1 MSEILVFGIDG
12 RGLSEEHELLL
23 RQCAVIVGSKRLADR
38 VEAKGFAVAPIT
50 PLAAAFERID
60 AGLLQGHVGV
70 LASGDPLFYGIGARI
85 IERFGSE
92 RVRILPALSSLQE
105 AFCRFKLSWTD
116 AAVVSLHGRK
126 QENIPGL
133 LLRHRKTFIFTDPSR
148 PPEML
153 AKTLIEYLTAVGET
167 SIKNGCRVHVA
178 EDLGSIREKI
188 TVASLE
194 EISHLQFSP
203 LNVVCLLL
211 PELPPPP
218 VFGLEEKEIAHN
230 RGLITKDEVRA
241 ATLHRLRL
249 PRKGVFWDIG
259 GGSGSV
265 SLEAAAMLPE
275 LSVYTV
281 EHKEEELA
289 NIRDNICR
297 FGLFNITPVQ
307 GRAKERIALL
317 PDPDAVFIGGSG
329 GEMQEIIAVAAAR
342 LGAGGRLVA
351 NGVTEETVEKAPRF
365 MEQSGL
371 QVESSRIEVH
381 RSGPEGSRSFNPI
394 TIMVGRK

>member
-23 RQCAVIVGSKRLADR
+23 RQCAVIVGSRRLAER
-38 VEAKGFAVAPIT
+38 IEAEGLAVAPIT

-70 LASGDPLFYGIGARI
+70 LASGDPLYYGIGARI

-116 AAVVSLHGRK
+116 ATVVSLHGRK
-126 QENIPGL
+126 ERNITGL

-148 PPEML
+148 PPQML
-153 AKTLIEYLTAVGET
+153 AKMLIEYLTTIGET
-167 SIKNGCRVHVA
+167 LIKNGCRVHVA
-178 EDLGSIREKI
+178 EDLGSVREKI
-188 TVASLE
+188 TVGSLE
-194 EISHLQFSP
+194 EISCLQFSP

-218 VFGLEEKEIAHN
+218 VFGLEEKEIAHS

-265 SLEAAAMLPE
+265 SLEAASMLPE

-281 EHKEEELA
+281 EHK
-289 NIRDNICR
+289 
-297 FGLFNITPVQ
+297 V
-307 GRAKERIALL
+307 
-317 PDPDAVFIGGSG
+317 
-329 GEMQEIIAVAAAR
+329 
-342 LGAGGRLVA
+342 
-351 NGVTEETVEKAPRF
+351 
-365 MEQSGL
+365 
-371 QVESSRIEVH
+371 
-381 RSGPEGSRSFNPI
+381 
-394 TIMVGRK
+394 